1 MRPMTL
7 ETKKSTGYF
16 NDIIRCRKYFG
27 TVDAVAASVI
37 PAKEFLLFRVGQ
49 GEVDKN
55 ISTQAD
61 IQLLDCDS
69 SLFGNQGIIPNAES
83 FTIYGI
89 GVDIHLSNYEP
100 TTPFEDDTVTDIN
113 VVPLNAVNPYPLV
126 DTLRSQCT
134 FELWRNSTE
143 LLEQGNLADYP
154 CGLSVTGFAGGAQA
168 TVPALAAGAQA
179 TYDTN
184 SMVFCQNGINFRPL
198 TVYQNLASLDQFY
211 GKLKVN
217 RQITLTTTQLVGYID
232 FLLVGRAN
240 VNRNA
245 SQLVTNFLGS

>member
-7 ETKKSTGYF
+7 EKKVSTGSF
-16 NDIIRCRKYFG
+16 NDIIRSRKYFG
-27 TVDAVAASVI
+27 TEDVAAASVI
-37 PAKEFLLFRVGQ
+37 PPKEFLLFRIGQ

-55 ISTQAD
+55 ISTNED
-61 IQLLDCDS
+61 VTLLDCDS

-89 GVDIHLSNYEP
+89 AVDIHLSNYSP
-100 TTPFEDDTVTDIN
+100 TSPFEGDSVTNIDIN
-113 VVPLNAVNPYPLV
+113 PLAFANPYPLV
-126 DTLRSQCT
+126 DVLRSQCT

-154 CGLSVTGFAGGAQA
+154 SGLPITGFAGGSRAS
-168 TVPALAAGAQA
+168 VPALAAGNQNAYEAQPMIFA
-179 TYDTN
+179 
-184 SMVFCQNGINFRPL
+184 QNGVTFRPL
-198 TVYQNLASLDQFY
+198 TVFQNLAALDQFY

-217 RQITLTTTQLVGYID
+217 RQITLTGSRLVGYID

-245 SQLVTNFLGS
+245 SQLVTNFLG